1 MMCLIQASES
11 LHFNPLI
18 LVNAIVKES
27 LNTKI
32 YSIDWNTTINLQM
45 WE

>member
-1 MMCLIQASES
+1 MMSLIQASES

-18 LVNAIVKES
+18 LVPAIVKEW

-32 YSIDWNTTINLQM
+32 YSIELKYYY
-45 WE
+45 